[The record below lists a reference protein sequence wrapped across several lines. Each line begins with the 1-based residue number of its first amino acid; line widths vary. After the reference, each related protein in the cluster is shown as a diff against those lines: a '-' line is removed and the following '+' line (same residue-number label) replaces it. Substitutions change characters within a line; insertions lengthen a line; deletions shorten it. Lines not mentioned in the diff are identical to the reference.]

1 MGRVRFPIRYGVKSN
16 QNKFQLS
23 SLWDM
28 PRTGYQKN
36 TKEILKNTKEKSEY
50 HKIEFFCSLTN
61 C

>member
-16 QNKFQLS
+16 QKKFQLS

-50 HKIEFFCSLTN
+50 H
-61 C
+61 